1 MIRHYLTVAWRNL
14 LKYKT
19 QSIISIVGLAI
30 GFTAFVFTLSWI
42 RYEKGYDSHN
52 PDAERIYRVFFN
64 DSTQVEGVTNM
75 TPKILASYLMKNYP
89 EVEAAT
95 SIYSYKTDLN
105 LNEKAFLTD
114 VHIVAAD
121 TFFFPVFY
129 PEIRISYPPTIPPN
143 NYLLTAST
151 AKKLG
156 LKEEQSGTKIDS
168 LQIHL
173 LAVVPDKPKQSNVPF
188 DLITVSQPE
197 EIKENAWGYQDCFT
211 YIRVKEGINIAHL
224 QEKLEE
230 ISIENHVAEDIS
242 FTQQFSCRLVPLSN
256 LRTLHPNTEVAIR
269 YQQLRLFA
277 GVSLLVIIS
286 AFFNF
291 LMLFLNKIKIRRREW
306 ELHQVNGATNL
317 QLLLMLFCEFA
328 MLLLIALA
336 IGLSLTEL
344 LFPHFIRFSMLEA
357 PKSFFWREAIL
368 FGMALLLLALLI
380 SYLPVRHILR
390 RMIRETLAPKTDP
403 GRSKER
409 FSRITI
415 TLQLIISSILIFATV
430 LFFLQYSY
438 LNSKDIGFNRH
449 NVNSI
454 SYYQNEMPIDEI
466 RRVPGV
472 EEVIPFGGDF
482 LPKRYSI
489 QSSMEVVRDNQKTE
503 MVRLQ
508 IYSISGPEY
517 MDFFDMKLLEG
528 RNIFAGEHQ
537 ACLINET
544 GNRLLQSKDSANS
557 KEIFG
562 LEVVGVIADMYVDS
576 PRIPVFPT
584 IYRIQETQGGEGG
597 YVPRQFFAYRYT
609 DGQREAT
616 EKEIKRIAAEKFDNR
631 HLWID
636 NMEDIYAAY
645 TRSERYLLIL
655 LSIMTGLAIL
665 IALFGAYSIITLA
678 CRRRRKEIA
687 IRKVNGA
694 TVREIL
700 QLFLREYLLITL
712 VACLVAFPAGVLVMQ
727 RWLEQYS
734 RRVSMEWWLFVALF
748 LLMVLLVLASV
759 LLQVVRAARQN
770 PAVVVKS
777 E

>member
-1 MIRHYLTVAWRNL
+1 M
-14 LKYKT
+14 
-19 QSIISIVGLAI
+19 Q
-30 GFTAFVFTLSWI
+30 
-42 RYEKGYDSHN
+42 
-52 PDAERIYRVFFN
+52 
-64 DSTQVEGVTNM
+64 
-75 TPKILASYLMKNYP
+75 
-89 EVEAAT
+89 
-95 SIYSYKTDLN
+95 
-105 LNEKAFLTD
+105 
-114 VHIVAAD
+114 
-121 TFFFPVFY
+121 
-129 PEIRISYPPTIPPN
+129 
-143 NYLLTAST
+143 
-151 AKKLG
+151 
-156 LKEEQSGTKIDS
+156 IDS

-188 DLITVSQPE
+188 DLIMVSQPE
-197 EIKENAWGYQDCFT
+197 EIKENAWGYQDSFT

-230 ISIENHVAEDIS
+230 ISIENQVAENTS
-242 FTQQFSCRLVPLSN
+242 FTQKFSCRLVPLSN
-256 LRTLHPNTEVAIR
+256 LRILHPNTEVAIR

-291 LMLFLNKIKIRRREW
+291 LMLFINKIKIRRREW
-306 ELHQVNGATNL
+306 ELHKVNGASNL

-344 LFPHFIRFSMLEA
+344 LYPHFIRFSMLEA

-368 FGMALLLLALLI
+368 FGMALLLLAVLVA
-380 SYLPVRHILR
+380 YLPVRHILR
-390 RMIRETLAPKTDP
+390 RMIRESLSPKTDP

-449 NVNSI
+449 NVNSVSFYENDI
-454 SYYQNEMPIDEI
+454 PIDEI

-489 QSSMEVVRDNQKTE
+489 QSSMEVVKDNQKTE

-616 EKEIKRIAAEKFDNR
+616 EKEIKRIAVEKFDNP
-631 HLWID
+631 HMWID

>member
-1 MIRHYLTVAWRNL
+1 MIKHYLTVAWRNL

-52 PDAERIYRVFFN
+52 PDAERIYRLFFN
-64 DSTQVEGVTNM
+64 DSTQVGGVTNM

-95 SIYSYKTDLN
+95 SIYSYKSDLN

-114 VHIVAAD
+114 VHIVTAD

-129 PEIRISYPPTIPPN
+129 PEIRISYPPTLPPDS
-143 NYLLTAST
+143 YVLPAGTAQ
-151 AKKLG
+151 KLG
-156 LKEEQSGTKIDS
+156 LKEAQRGMQIDS
-168 LQIHL
+168 LQFHL
-173 LAVVPDKPKQSNVPF
+173 LAVVTDKPKQSNVPF
-188 DLITVSQPE
+188 DLIMVSQPE
-197 EIKENAWGYQDCFT
+197 EIKENPWGYQDSFT

-230 ISIENHVAEDIS
+230 ISIENQVAENTS
-242 FTQQFSCRLVPLSN
+242 FTQKFSCRLVPLSN
-256 LRTLHPNTEVAIR
+256 LRILHPSTEVAIR

-344 LFPHFIRFSMLEA
+344 LYPYFIRFSMLEA

-368 FGMALLLLALLI
+368 FGMALLLLAVLVA
-380 SYLPVRHILR
+380 YLPVRHILR
-390 RMIRETLAPKTDP
+390 RMIRESLSPQTNP

-415 TLQLIISSILIFATV
+415 TLQLIISSTLIFATV

-438 LNSKDIGFNRH
+438 LNSKEIGFNRH
-449 NVNSI
+449 NVNSVSFYENDI
-454 SYYQNEMPIDEI
+454 TIDEI
-466 RRVPGV
+466 RRIPGV

-557 KEIFG
+557 KQIFG

-597 YVPRQFFAYRYT
+597 YVPRQLFAYRYSE
-609 DGQREAT
+609 GQREAT
-616 EKEIKRIAAEKFDNR
+616 EQEIKRLAAEKFDNR

-636 NMEDIYAAY
+636 NMEDIYASY

-712 VACLVAFPAGVLVMQ
+712 LACLVAFPAGVLVMQ
-727 RWLEQYS
+727 RWLEQYT
-734 RRVSMEWWLFVALF
+734 RRVSMEWWLFAALF

>member
-114 VHIVAAD
+114 VHIVTAD

-156 LKEEQSGTKIDS
+156 LKDEQSGTKIDS

-188 DLITVSQPE
+188 DLITVSQQE

-344 LFPHFIRFSMLEA
+344 LYPHFIRFSMLEA

-368 FGMALLLLALLI
+368 FGMALLLLAVLVA
-380 SYLPVRHILR
+380 YLPVRHILR
-390 RMIRETLAPKTDP
+390 RMIRESLSPKTDP

-449 NVNSI
+449 NVNSVSFYENDI
-454 SYYQNEMPIDEI
+454 PIDEI

-489 QSSMEVVRDNQKTE
+489 QSSLEVVRDNQKTE

-517 MDFFDMKLLEG
+517 MEFFDMKLLEG

-584 IYRIQETQGGEGG
+584 IYRIQQTQGGEGG

-609 DGQREAT
+609 EGQREAT
-616 EKEIKRIAAEKFDNR
+616 EKEIKRIAVEKFDNP
-631 HLWID
+631 HMWID